1 MVAKDNRTGRDSRLG
16 RIASYAVVVVL
27 AAAMLVFVG
36 VRYSWWLSLILLV
49 VMVPA
54 GLSTLYLNLHPE
66 RTGGRSMLGV
76 SDASTLLDPFRGG
89 RGTAQSRPSS
99 EERSSDRRSDG
110 I

>member
-1 MVAKDNRTGRDSRLG
+1 MTKGNQSGHDSRSG
-16 RIASYAVVVVL
+16 RIASYAVVTVL
-27 AAAMLVFVG
+27 AVAMLVFVG

-76 SDASTLLDPFRGG
+76 SDASTLLDPFKGG
-89 RGTAQSRPSS
+89 RGTAQDRPDSGKS
-99 EERSSDRRSDG
+99 GE
-110 I
+110 